1 MRREACAPRANWRER
16 CEQAGF
22 GYHSVGGT
30 YWDESACWVFSEAE
44 VDRLE
49 AVSAELHE
57 MCLTACDEVI
67 AGGRLAQFAI
77 PEAFHAMVE
86 QSWRERAPSLYGRFD
101 LAWDGTGEPRMLEY
115 NADTPTALL
124 EASVVQWHWLEDLR
138 GRGAG
143 VRRRDGGP
151 GQDADQFN
159 SLHEKLIARW
169 ETVSSAMQPP
179 LAGGTVHFTCLAGH
193 EEDFGNCEYLRDT
206 AVQAGLDT
214 AFVPLESIGWDG
226 AAGQFVDA
234 DGQPVA
240 ALFKLY
246 PWEWLVADAFGA
258 NLLRAAPAM
267 LEPPWKML
275 LSNKA
280 ILAVLWE
287 LFPGHPNLLAAS
299 LDASAMSGDYVRK
312 PLLSREGANVSVRA
326 ASGALSTPGSYG
338 AEGWVYQALTPL
350 ARAGG
355 GDGGQVRDN
364 YMVIGSWIIGDEPAG
379 IGLREDDSPVT
390 RDTSRFVPHYFE

>member
-1 MRREACAPRANWRER
+1 MRREASAPRANWRER

-30 YWDESACWVFSEAE
+30 YWDESACWAFSEAE
-44 VDRLE
+44 IDRLE
-49 AVSAELHE
+49 AVTAELHE

-67 AGGRLAQFAI
+67 AQGRLAQFAI
-77 PEAFHAMVE
+77 PPAFHPMVE
-86 QSWRERAPSLYGRFD
+86 RSWRAREPSLYGRFD
-101 LAWDGTGEPRMLEY
+101 LAWDGAGEPRMLEY

-124 EASVVQWHWLEDLR
+124 EASVIQWHWLEDLR

-169 ETVSSAMQPP
+169 TA
-179 LAGGTVHFTCLAGH
+179 LAPALQAGDGNGSGAVHFTCLADH
-193 EEDFGNCEYLRDT
+193 EEDAGNCEYLRDT

-214 AFVPLESIGWDG
+214 AFVPLEAIGWDEATG
-226 AAGQFVDA
+226 GFVDA
-234 DGQPVA
+234 GDQPIT

-258 NLLRAAPAM
+258 HLLRAAPAM

-287 LFPGHPNLLAAS
+287 LFPGHPNLLPAS
-299 LDASAMSGDYVRK
+299 LDAGAMQGDYVRK
-312 PLLSREGANVSVRA
+312 PLLSREGANVSLRA
-326 ASGALSTPGSYG
+326 ARGALSTPGSYG

-350 ARAGG
+350 ARSGAGG
-355 GDGGQVRDN
+355 RDIH
-364 YMVIGSWIIGDEPAG
+364 MVIGSWIVGDEPAG

>member
-1 MRREACAPRANWRER
+1 MKREKSTPRPNWRAR
-16 CEQAGF
+16 CEEAGF
-22 GYHSVGGT
+22 SFHSMGGT
-30 YWDESACWVFSEAE
+30 YWDESACYAFGADQ

-49 AVSAELHE
+49 EVTAELHQL
-57 MCLTACDEVI
+57 CLAAAEEVVRSRRF
-67 AGGRLAQFAI
+67 AEFAI
-77 PEAFHAMVE
+77 PPAYHDLVAASFT
-86 QSWRERAPSLYGRFD
+86 RGDPTLFGRFD
-101 LAWDGTGEPRMLEY
+101 LAWDGVGEPKLLEY

-124 EASVVQWHWLEDLR
+124 EASVVQWHWLEDTR
-138 GRGAG
+138 K
-143 VRRRDGGP
+143 DC
-151 GQDADQFN
+151 DQFN

-169 ETVSSAMQPP
+169 TA
-179 LAGGTVHFTCLAGH
+179 LAPGLQAGDGDGSGAVHFTCLADH
-193 EEDFGNCEYLRDT
+193 EEDAGNCEYLRDT

-214 AFVPLESIGWDG
+214 AFVPLEAIGWDEATG
-226 AAGQFVDA
+226 GFVDA
-234 DGQPVA
+234 GDQPIT

-258 NLLRAAPAM
+258 HLLRAAPAM

-287 LFPGHPNLLAAS
+287 LFPGHPNLLPAS
-299 LDASAMSGDYVRK
+299 LDAGAMQGDYVRK

-326 ASGALSTPGSYG
+326 ARGALSTPGSYG

-350 ARAGG
+350 ARSGAGG
-355 GDGGQVRDN
+355 RDIH
-364 YMVIGSWIIGDEPAG
+364 MVIGSWIVGDEPAG